1 MATEPIHTEA
11 LLVPINHLGEVIA
24 LLRAG
29 LHAVP
34 VSRETRQTI
43 KEWCTIEQE
52 TWELYDLAE

>member
-43 KEWCTIEQE
+43 KEWIELEEE
-52 TWELYDLAE
+52 TLQIYELAE